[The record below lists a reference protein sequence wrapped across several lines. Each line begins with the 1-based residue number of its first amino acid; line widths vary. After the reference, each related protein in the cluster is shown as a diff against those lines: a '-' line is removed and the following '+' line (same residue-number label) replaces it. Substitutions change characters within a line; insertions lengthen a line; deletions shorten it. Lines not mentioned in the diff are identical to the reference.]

1 MTARQTKKCLKKQI
15 DKLQSDNDLMRRI
28 IENSPQMAD
37 LYDRYTK
44 PVGVIHTT
52 VPFQEFKVK
61 RMVPVYMADVEG
73 IIEHTKQ
80 AVAKDLFEGIKENI
94 VYEIDT
100 ECMTPTITAS
110 IVVGIKE

>member
-1 MTARQTKKCLKKQI
+1 MNARQTKKCLKKQI

-37 LYDRYTK
+37 LYDHYTK

-52 VPFQEFKVK
+52 MPFQAYKSKRFLPPDKPYDAGFIALFKQGLA
-61 RMVPVYMADVEG
+61 RE
-73 IIEHTKQ
+73 
-80 AVAKDLFEGIKENI
+80 LFEGVKENI

>member
-1 MTARQTKKCLKKQI
+1 MNARQMKKCLKRQI

-37 LYDRYTK
+37 LYDLYTK

-52 VPFQEFKVK
+52 MPFQEYKSKRILPPDKPYDAGFIALFKQGLA
-61 RMVPVYMADVEG
+61 RE
-73 IIEHTKQ
+73 
-80 AVAKDLFEGIKENI
+80 LFEGVKENI
-94 VYEIDT
+94 VYEIDA

-110 IVVGIKE
+110 IVVGKG